1 MTQSATQKKWDR
13 IASFYKWSNGAAD
26 RRWEPVKRSLF
37 SKMGTGNI
45 LFLAIGIGEEIRL
58 FPENRKITAIDI
70 SPRMLA
76 KAREKA
82 IGYNG
87 SIRLMEMDARNLNFS
102 SETFDQVFTSCTFC
116 SVPEPI
122 RGLRELYRVLKPG
135 GELHM
140 FEHTR
145 SNHFPF
151 REILW
156 MMNPVAEMI
165 GPSVTRDTVVNVRA
179 AGFTVESVY
188 NVYLDIVKIIS
199 ALKPIKG
206 NK

>member
-1 MTQSATQKKWDR
+1 MTGSVTQKKWDR
-13 IASFYKWSNGAAD
+13 IASFYKWSNGAAE
-26 RRWEPVKRSLF
+26 RRWEPWKRPLF
-37 SKMGTGNI
+37 SKMGAGDI
-45 LFLAIGIGEEIRL
+45 LFLAIGIGSEIRL
-58 FPENRKITAIDI
+58 FPENRRITAIDI

-82 IGYNG
+82 THYNG

-116 SVPEPI
+116 SVPEPV
-122 RGLRELYRVLKPG
+122 RGLKELYRVLKPG
-135 GELHM
+135 GELRM

-165 GPSVTRDTVVNVRA
+165 GPSVTRDTVSNVRA
-179 AGFTVESVY
+179 AGFTVDSVY
-188 NVYLDIVKIIS
+188 NVYLDIVKIVS
-199 ALKPIKG
+199 ATKPIQGKR
-206 NK
+206 

>member
-1 MTQSATQKKWDR
+1 MTGSVTQKKWDR
-13 IASFYKWSNGAAD
+13 IASFYKWSNGAAE
-26 RRWEPVKRSLF
+26 RRWEPWKSSLF
-37 SKMGTGNI
+37 SKMGAGNI

-58 FPENRKITAIDI
+58 FPENRRITAIDI
-70 SPRMLA
+70 SPRMLEKA
-76 KAREKA
+76 KEKA

-87 SIRLMEMDARNLNFS
+87 SIRLMEMDARNLSFS

-122 RGLRELYRVLKPG
+122 RGLKELYRILKPG
-135 GELHM
+135 GELRM

-156 MMNPVAEMI
+156 CDRH
-165 GPSVTRDTVVNVRA
+165 GR
-179 AGFTVESVY
+179 
-188 NVYLDIVKIIS
+188 
-199 ALKPIKG
+199 
-206 NK
+206 